1 MNSPLCPEKP
11 NLGRPRLA
19 KLGTIRV
26 SHPKREDSSTYLR
39 GLCRALCEIMYET
52 QHVPGRT

>member
-52 QHVPGRT
+52 QHVPG